1 MNITYFTV
9 ASTRCMGIW
18 RDELVAVP
26 AGLCEPPKETFNGFE
41 TREAAETFI
50 RCYPVILERDSKHIR
65 NAKVEQKENGEFL
78 LTYEAECGWGEN
90 RRWKETHFSLK
101 VNQYSFSLVPGS
113 KDFLTLN
120 LK

>member
-18 RDELVAVP
+18 RDEDIAVP
-26 AGLCEPPKETFNGFE
+26 GGLCEPPKEIFNGFE

-50 RCYPVILERDSKHIR
+50 RCYPVILERESKHIR
-65 NAKVEQKENGEFL
+65 NAKVEQLENGEFL

-90 RRWKETHFSLK
+90 RHWSKTHFSLK

>member
-18 RDELVAVP
+18 RDELVSVP
-26 AGLCEPPKETFNGFE
+26 GGLCKPPKEIFNGFE

-50 RCYPVILERDSKHIR
+50 RCYPVILERGSKYIR

-78 LTYEAECGWGEN
+78 LTYETECGWGEY
-90 RRWKETHFSLK
+90 RRWKETHFYMK
-101 VNQYSFSLVPGS
+101 VNEYSFNLVPGT
-113 KDFLTLN
+113 KDFLTLT